1 MLQQREEAVAIEEDG
16 AFRSYEE
23 WARLGSLPPFR
34 CAFFTDAR
42 GRRCV
47 THKDFL
53 RARAEGAFPVR
64 YHWQTTAETRP
75 PGRR

>member
-1 MLQQREEAVAIEEDG
+1 MLQERDATVELEEDG
-16 AFRSYEE
+16 EFRSYEE

-34 CAFFTDAR
+34 HAVFTDAR
-42 GRRCV
+42 GRRCL

-53 RARAEGAFPVR
+53 RAREEGAFPVR
-64 YHWQTTAETRP
+64 YHWQTTAETRR